1 MLRKLIKYEFRATA
15 RVMLPLYLVTIV
27 LALLTRGA
35 SLWLE
40 LATADMTMGE
50 SILGFLA
57 DLVAV
62 AFVLALLATFIVA
75 VVLAVFRFRKNLLT
89 DEGYVMFTLPVSPHS
104 LVCSKLIVS
113 TVWFLGAVVIDVVA
127 LVSLV
132 ADVAMFQEMGRMF
145 REVFDNLTAYYLGNG
160 VLFLVELVILFLV
173 GCAYTCLSFYTPLA
187 IGHSFAQHKMLL
199 SVAFFF
205 AIEVVVQ
212 MISGIALIAGL
223 PALDNLFFWA
233 NTNLSPA
240 GAIHGFMWGCIGYT
254 AVFTVVL
261 YCLTIRMLHRHL
273 NLE

>member
-1 MLRKLIKYEFRATA
+1 MLLLSQNQVLLDSVGGRTLRAVLLGVSVTA
-15 RVMLPLYLVTIV
+15 FVVATI
-27 LALLTRGA
+27 
-35 SLWLE
+35 
-40 LATADMTMGE
+40 AT
-50 SILGFLA
+50 FLA
-57 DLVAV
+57 ALIQAV
-62 AFVLALLATFIVA
+62 L
-75 VVLAVFRFRKNLLT
+75 RFRSNLLG

-233 NTNLSPA
+233 
-240 GAIHGFMWGCIGYT
+240 IHGFMWGCIGYT

>member
-15 RVMLPLYLVTIV
+15 RVMLPL
-27 LALLTRGA
+27 
-35 SLWLE
+35 
-40 LATADMTMGE
+40 ATADMTMGE

-57 DLVAV
+57 GLVAV
-62 AFVLALLATFIVA
+62 AFVLALLATFVVA

-173 GCAYTCLSFYTPLA
+173 GCAYTCLSFYSPRQGPSTGSCGAASATPP
-187 IGHSFAQHKMLL
+187 S
-199 SVAFFF
+199 
-205 AIEVVVQ
+205 
-212 MISGIALIAGL
+212 L
-223 PALDNLFFWA
+223 PW
-233 NTNLSPA
+233 SS
-240 GAIHGFMWGCIGYT
+240 T
-254 AVFTVVL
+254 A
-261 YCLTIRMLHRHL
+261 
-273 NLE
+273 

>member
-57 DLVAV
+57 GLVAV

-75 VVLAVFRFRKNLLT
+75 VVLAVFRL
-89 DEGYVMFTLPVSPHS
+89 FTLPVSPHS

-212 MISGIALIAGL
+212 IISGIALIAGL

>member
-1 MLRKLIKYEFRATA
+1 MFHPAGVPPTA
-15 RVMLPLYLVTIV
+15 WCAP
-27 LALLTRGA
+27 
-35 SLWLE
+35 S
-40 LATADMTMGE
+40 
-50 SILGFLA
+50 SS
-57 DLVAV
+57 
-62 AFVLALLATFIVA
+62 
-75 VVLAVFRFRKNLLT
+75 
-89 DEGYVMFTLPVSPHS
+89 SP
-104 LVCSKLIVS
+104 

-212 MISGIALIAGL
+212 IISGIALIAGCL
-223 PALDNLFFWA
+223 PWI
-233 NTNLSPA
+233 TCSSGPTPTSPRQGPSTGSC
-240 GAIHGFMWGCIGYT
+240 GAASATPPSLPWSST
-254 AVFTVVL
+254 A
-261 YCLTIRMLHRHL
+261 
-273 NLE
+273 

>member
-57 DLVAV
+57 GLVAV

-205 AIEVVVQ
+205 AIQVATQ
-212 MISGIALIAGL
+212 IISGTLLMAGVPFLDSLSIWLSSQVQPMAAAHGVMWGTILITAIY
-223 PALDNLFFWA
+223 
-233 NTNLSPA
+233 
-240 GAIHGFMWGCIGYT
+240 GAI
-254 AVFTVVL
+254 L
-261 YCLTIRMLHRHL
+261 YCLTIRMLHRRL